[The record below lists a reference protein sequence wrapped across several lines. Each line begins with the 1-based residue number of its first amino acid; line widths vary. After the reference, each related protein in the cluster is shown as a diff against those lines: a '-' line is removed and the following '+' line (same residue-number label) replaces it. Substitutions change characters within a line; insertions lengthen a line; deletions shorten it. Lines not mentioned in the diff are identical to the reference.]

1 MAGREICKIMKSYT
15 TITEADIDRDFE
27 YNFDLNPFTQILDG
41 VHWLIATPVDL
52 ASSKAKA
59 FSARLQARR
68 EERSCRRSFKG
79 PVCMLK

>member
-1 MAGREICKIMKSYT
+1 MMKSYT

-27 YNFDLNPFTQILDG
+27 YNFDLNPFTQIVG
-41 VHWLIATPVDL
+41 TVHWLFATPAEL

-59 FSARLQARR
+59 FAARIQAMR
-68 EERSCRRSFKG
+68 EEQNYRRTFKG